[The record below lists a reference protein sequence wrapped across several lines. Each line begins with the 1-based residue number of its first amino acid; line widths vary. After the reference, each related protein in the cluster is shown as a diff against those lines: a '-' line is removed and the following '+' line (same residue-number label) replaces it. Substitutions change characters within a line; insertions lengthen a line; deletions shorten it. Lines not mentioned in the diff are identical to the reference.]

1 MSLDDLHEIWQ
12 FKAARTSMIEVFGD
26 GKYMAACCGIDA
38 HTEMET
44 EGDDGAVNGGL
55 WIMR

>member
-26 GKYMAACCGIDA
+26 GKYRLPVVASMR
-38 HTEMET
+38 TEMET
-44 EGDDGAVNGGL
+44 EGDDGQ
-55 WIMR
+55 